1 MIEFE
6 VDLKHL
12 AETNQLDEVR
22 LRDENGLFEPVE
34 YILYEKCYMETDD
47 ECGEVVEGRWWHCDG
62 CDESFVYERG
72 WKPRFC
78 PECGRARLC

>member
-22 LRDENGLFEPVE
+22 LRDENGVLSPLTYV
-34 YILYEKCYMETDD
+34 LYERCSMEMDFEND
-47 ECGEVVEGRWWHCDG
+47 EPIEGRWWHCDG

-72 WKPRFC
+72 WKPHFC